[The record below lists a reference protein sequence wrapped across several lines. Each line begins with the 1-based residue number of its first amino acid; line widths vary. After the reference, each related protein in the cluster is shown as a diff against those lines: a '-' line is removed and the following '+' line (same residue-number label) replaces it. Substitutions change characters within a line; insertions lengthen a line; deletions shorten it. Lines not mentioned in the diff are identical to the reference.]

1 MVRRI
6 GLVGEAAGMSCW
18 QFCSAG
24 LNQLLGGALAKP
36 ESGKSGALKQPIR
49 LCKTTQAP
57 VTWTRLTQACMTS
70 QLATSDG
77 SFVA

>member
-24 LNQLLGGALAKP
+24 LNQLRGGALAKP
-36 ESGKSGALKQPIR
+36 ESGKFGALKQPI
-49 LCKTTQAP
+49 KPHKITQ
-57 VTWTRLTQACMTS
+57 RHKIQACMTS
-70 QLATSDG
+70 QLAISDG
-77 SFVA
+77 LSVA